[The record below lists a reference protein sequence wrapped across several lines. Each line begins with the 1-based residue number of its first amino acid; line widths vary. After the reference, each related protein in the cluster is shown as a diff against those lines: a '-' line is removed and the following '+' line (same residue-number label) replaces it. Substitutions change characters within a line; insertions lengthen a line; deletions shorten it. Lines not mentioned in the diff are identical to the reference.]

1 MVGTAEIVVDGSLRI
16 TGIRMFQSSSGKR
29 VTIFPEKQVRENG
42 EYIFR
47 RIVDF
52 KYNWE
57 DIITKKI
64 WQAYDRAVEDKHRER
79 R

>member
-1 MVGTAEIVVDGSLRI
+1 
-16 TGIRMFQSSSGKR
+16 MFQSSSGKR
-29 VTIFPEKQVRENG
+29 VTIFPEKQIRENG
-42 EYIFR
+42 EYVFR

-64 WQAYDRAVEDKHRER
+64 WQAYDRAVENKH
-79 R
+79 